1 MHCCAR
7 QTTPPDPLRTAT
19 AVRSSAVRRLSVMS
33 LLSLSHRLSSS
44 ALHHAQVAR
53 SAVAAMACR
62 SMTSAAAAAAQPAA
76 SAEDSAAAAAAALP
90 PLRLGSASNRV
101 NFAAPRVRAGQNVS
115 KASTVSY
122 PLDTA
127 VGLVRACA
135 TAAFDETVELA
146 IRLNLDPRKPNQSV
160 RGAAALPHGTGKLV
174 RVAVF
179 AKGEK
184 AQEALAAGADIVG
197 EKELVDQVRETG
209 RSVQQRPSG
218 VSCRVRA

>member
-1 MHCCAR
+1 
-7 QTTPPDPLRTAT
+7 
-19 AVRSSAVRRLSVMS
+19 
-33 LLSLSHRLSSS
+33 
-44 ALHHAQVAR
+44 
-53 SAVAAMACR
+53 
-62 SMTSAAAAAAQPAA
+62 MTSAAAAAAQPAA
-76 SAEDSAAAAAAALP
+76 SAEDSAAAAAALP

-101 NFAAPRVRAGQNVS
+101 NFAAPRVRAGQSVS

-160 RGAAALPHGTGKLV
+160 RGAAALPHGTGKIV

-197 EKELVDQVRETG
+197 EKELVDQVRG
-209 RSVQQRPSG
+209 RAQSAAARRM
-218 VSCRVRA
+218 SCHVRA